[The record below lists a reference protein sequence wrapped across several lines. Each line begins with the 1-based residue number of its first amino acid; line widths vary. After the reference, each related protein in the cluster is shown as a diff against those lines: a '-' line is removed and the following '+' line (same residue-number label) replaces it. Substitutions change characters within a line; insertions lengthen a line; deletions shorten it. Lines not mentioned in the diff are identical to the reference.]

1 MCQQI
6 WFLSPSARE
15 HTSVCSICFIGVSR
29 SGSFHR
35 RRAGSDQGPIA
46 YIGCQQIWFL
56 SPSAR
61 RITSIH
67 RTPPEVS
74 ADLVPFTVGEWVPDC
89 TSFATGA
96 CQQIWFLSPSA
107 SRYGR
112 IEKEQYLCVSRSGS
126 FHRRREL
133 AFLRLIFK
141 CDLSI
146 LRAPCRY
153 KFPDHFVAVVISN
166 SGRLIKVISSRAL
179 VHVCL
184 HHHPARRTVSRIL
197 LSSARGARGIEADDT
212 PARFQ
217 PL

>member
-1 MCQQI
+1 MKTLLFLLMLCQQI
-6 WFLSPSARE
+6 WFLSPSAR
-15 HTSVCSICFIGVSR
+15 SR
-29 SGSFHR
+29 HHCLGSH
-35 RRAGSDQGPIA
+35 PM
-46 YIGCQQIWFL
+46 
-56 SPSAR
+56 
-61 RITSIH
+61 
-67 RTPPEVS
+67 VS
-74 ADLVPFTVGEWVPDC
+74 ADLVPFTVGETAQICLYYQFFQVSADLVPF
-89 TSFATGA
+89 TVGEPKKSQQSQQPQS

-107 SRYGR
+107 SNGGGGGCPEDRS
-112 IEKEQYLCVSRSGS
+112 VSRSGS
-126 FHRRREL
+126 FHRRRVL